1 MVTLKHLAEQLNVSV
16 STVSKALHDSDE
28 ISPDTI
34 ERVKA
39 LAKFLNYKPNRLAV
53 SLKNSKTNTIGVIIP
68 SILNHFFA
76 KALFAIEQEATKQGY
91 NIITC
96 ISNELQSK
104 ENDSLQLLSNGSV
117 DGFIMSIAEETQV
130 ANKVDH
136 INLILRQNIPIVL
149 FDRVSEDIDCGKV
162 IIDDFGAAYEATKHL
177 LSEGRKHIVLLSS
190 IDELS
195 VGKLRVKG
203 YFKALDEDRNYKVEP
218 SCITISHDESIENK
232 IETLLTKNKKI
243 DGIIAIDN
251 TTGVI
256 ALQKALKLN
265 IDVPENLS
273 IIGFSDENVL
283 QFTDPKL
290 STVSQHTLDIGK
302 ASVEM
307 LLHKLNDKSSV
318 QNTTRTIKTKLI
330 LRGTTMHTQNK

>member
-1 MVTLKHLAEQLNVSV
+1 MVTLKHLAEQLNVSI

-53 SLKNSKTNTIGVIIP
+53 SLKNSKTNTIGVIVP
-68 SILNHFFA
+68 NILNHFFA

-96 ISNELQSK
+96 LSNELQSK
-104 ENDSLQLLSNGSV
+104 EINSLQLLSNGSV
-117 DGFIMSIAEETQV
+117 DGFIMSMAQETQV

-136 INLILRQNIPIVL
+136 INAILSQNIPIVL
-149 FDRVSEDIDCGKV
+149 FDRVSEDIDCDKV

-177 LSEGRKHIVLLSS
+177 LSEGRKHIVLVSD

-195 VGKLRVKG
+195 VGKLRTSG
-203 YFKALDEDRNYKVEP
+203 YLEALSEASNYTSEP
-218 SCITISHDESIENK
+218 VIVTTKKSKSIEEV
-232 IETLLTKNKKI
+232 IEQLFI
-243 DGIIAIDN
+243 DNSHIDAIISIDN

-256 ALQKALKLN
+256 ALQKALNLN
-265 IDVPENLS
+265 FSIPKELS

-283 QFTDPKL
+283 QFTNPKL

-302 ASVEM
+302 ASVKM
-307 LLHKLNDKSSV
+307 LINNLNDKTSV
-318 QNTTRTIKTKLI
+318 NRTTKTIKTKLV
-330 LRGTTMHTQNK
+330 LRGTTL

>member
-1 MVTLKHLAEQLNVSV
+1 MVTLKQLAEQLNVSV

-39 LAKFLNYKPNRLAV
+39 LAKFLNYKPNKLAV

-68 SILNHFFA
+68 NILNHFFA
-76 KALFAIEQEATKQGY
+76 KALFAIEQEATKHGY

-96 ISNELQSK
+96 VSNETREK
-104 ENDSLQLLSNGSV
+104 EINSLQLLSNGSV
-117 DGFIMSIAEETQV
+117 DGFIMSIAEETQI
-130 ANKVDH
+130 ANSIDH
-136 INLILRQNIPIVL
+136 INDIINQNVPIVL
-149 FDRVSEDIDCGKV
+149 FDRVSDKISTDKV
-162 IIDDFGAAYEATKHL
+162 IIDDFDAAYQATKYL
-177 LSEGRKHIVLLSS
+177 ISEGRKHIVLISN

-195 VGKLRVKG
+195 VGKLRTNG
-203 YFKALDEDRNYKVEP
+203 YLEALSNTNDYKSEALVV
-218 SCITISHDESIENK
+218 TIKRQASIEDHIDK
-232 IETLLTKNKKI
+232 LFAEHKSI

-251 TTGVI
+251 TSGVV

-265 IDVPENLS
+265 YNVPENLS

-290 STVSQHTLDIGK
+290 STISQHTLDIGK
-302 ASVEM
+302 TSVE
-307 LLHKLNDKSSV
+307 LLINRLINKTSTAPITKV
-318 QNTTRTIKTKLI
+318 IKTNLQ
-330 LRGTTMHTQNK
+330 LRGTTK

>member
-1 MVTLKHLAEQLNVSV
+1 MVTLKQLAEQLNVSI

-34 ERVKA
+34 ERVKD
-39 LAKFLNYKPNRLAV
+39 LAKLLNYKPNRLAV

-68 SILNHFFA
+68 NILNHFFA

-96 ISNELQSK
+96 LSNELQSK
-104 ENDSLQLLSNGSV
+104 EIDSLQLLSNGSV

-136 INLILRQNIPIVL
+136 INAIISQNIPIVL
-149 FDRVSEDIDCGKV
+149 FDRVSEDIDCDKV

-177 LSEGRKHIVLLSS
+177 LSEGRKHIVLVSD

-195 VGKLRVKG
+195 VGKLRTSG
-203 YFKALDEDRNYKVEP
+203 YLKALSDTPSYKNEP
-218 SCITISHDESIENK
+218 VVVT
-232 IETLLTKNKKI
+232 TKKDTSLEAVI
-243 DGIIAIDN
+243 DQLFIDNSAIDAILSIDN
-251 TTGVI
+251 TTGVV
-256 ALQKALKLN
+256 ALQKALNLN
-265 IDVPENLS
+265 YNIPQDLS

-283 QFTDPKL
+283 QFTNPKL

-302 ASVEM
+302 ASVKM
-307 LLHKLNDKSSV
+307 LINNLNDKTSV
-318 QNTTRTIKTKLI
+318 KKTIKTIKTKLV
-330 LRGTTMHTQNK
+330 LRGTTK

>member
-16 STVSKALHDSDE
+16 STVSKALHNSKE

-39 LAKFLNYKPNRLAV
+39 LAKFLNYQPNKLAV

-68 SILNHFFA
+68 NILNHFFA
-76 KALFAIEQEATKQGY
+76 KALYAIEMEATKHGY

-96 ISNELQSK
+96 VSNELQSK
-104 ENDSLQLLSNGSV
+104 EINSLQLLSNGSV

-130 ANKVDH
+130 ADNVEH
-136 INLILRQNIPIVL
+136 IKTILKQNIPIVL
-149 FDRVSEDIDCGKV
+149 FDRISDKLDCDKV
-162 IIDDFGAAYEATKHL
+162 IVDDYDAAYQATKHL
-177 LSEGRKHIVLLSS
+177 ISEGRKHIVLISD

-195 VGKLRVKG
+195 VGKLRTNG
-203 YFKALDEDRNYKVEP
+203 YLAALKETSSYQGEP
-218 SCITISHDESIENK
+218 TTITIKKGDSSDLIIEQ
-232 IETLLTKNKKI
+232 LFKNHKTV
-243 DGIIAIDN
+243 DGILAIDN
-251 TTGVI
+251 TSGVV

-265 IDVPENLS
+265 YKVPDKLS

-290 STVSQHTLDIGK
+290 STISQHTLDIGK
-302 ASVEM
+302 ASVN
-307 LLHKLNDKSSV
+307 LLLARLKDKSASEK
-318 QNTTRTIKTKLI
+318 TTKTIKTNLVF
-330 LRGTTMHTQNK
+330 RGTTK

>member
-39 LAKFLNYKPNRLAV
+39 LAKFLNYKPNQLAV

-68 SILNHFFA
+68 NILNHFFA
-76 KALFAIEQEATKQGY
+76 KALFAIEQEANKQGY

-96 ISNELQSK
+96 LSNELYAK
-104 ENDSLQLLSNGSV
+104 EVNSLQLLSNGSV
-117 DGFIMSIAEETQV
+117 DGFIMSIAEETQIS
-130 ANKVDH
+130 NNLDH
-136 INLILRQNIPIVL
+136 IEAILKQHVPIVL
-149 FDRVSEDIDCGKV
+149 FDRVSEKITTDKV
-162 IIDDFGAAYEATKHL
+162 IIDDFDAAYQATNHL
-177 LSEGRKHIVLLSS
+177 LSEGRKHIVLISN

-195 VGKLRVKG
+195 VGKLRTNG
-203 YFKALDEDRNYKVEP
+203 YHEALKEAKNYDSEP
-218 SCITISHDESIENK
+218 LVIAIKRDGSIEAE
-232 IETLLTKNKKI
+232 IEKLFKDHAAI

-251 TTGVI
+251 TSGVV
-256 ALQKALKLN
+256 ALHKALKLN
-265 IDVPENLS
+265 YKVPEDLS

-290 STVSQHTLDIGK
+290 STISQHTIDVGK
-302 ASVEM
+302 ASVE
-307 LLHKLNDKSSV
+307 LLINRLQNKSETS
-318 QNTTRTIKTKLI
+318 TEIKTIKAQLQ
-330 LRGTTMHTQNK
+330 LRGTTK